1 MFKQLDSDAALRG
14 RKLFTVFLGLLVGMP
29 AWVYAQQPLEEI
41 VVTAQKREQSIQD
54 VPISITAWSG
64 DQLRS
69 LDVQQ
74 SFGIARFTPGVDF
87 VATSG
92 VQDTHLTIRGVTQGD
107 FNDSIE
113 PPNAVYVDEGYIAT
127 VQGNRFAMYDLERVE
142 ILRGPQGTLF
152 GRNATGGLVQY
163 VTKKPTEEFEA
174 YADLLLATESQT
186 RLEAAISGPLT
197 ERLMGRIAGT
207 YNQYDEIITNAYPA
221 GNQINPLTMPPRDF
235 IPSTVGQDDWY
246 NNESWA
252 ARGHLLWDINDNA
265 DFLISAFGSGEEL
278 ATNGSYEQG
287 QTTAIGRDLDGDGVL
302 DGNTGDVHTNTIFSA
317 NDPQG
322 CEAIDEA
329 TGQCLAVNFVDG
341 TFFQFVRPVQGGD
354 LFGFT
359 DPGGG
364 GDQVASA
371 DHSIDDFN
379 TYDVFGTTAKLTWD
393 FGPTTFTSVTH
404 FIDFEKEQSL
414 DTDVSPIPQSHV
426 INNNQSD
433 TFTQELRLSGD
444 NDTLNWVAGF
454 YYLQYNNSN
463 AIGLGFMTD
472 SPITILVNSLPGNA
486 GVGSFE
492 TDSFV
497 DWDRTSY
504 ALFGQIDWS
513 LTDRW
518 TLSAGLRLIREE
530 SDYDYVQLT
539 LPNANDAIVDADQTP
554 LMVFAPGPPPAIGPE
569 ITYPPFSA
577 DIEDDLWAGRL
588 AVDYR
593 LNDQW
598 MFYGSIDR
606 GVKAPG
612 FNGKLN
618 DFTAPLAASEIPYDE
633 EELLAYEVGF
643 KSTLGD
649 GRTRLGGS
657 VYFYDY
663 QDHQAFVFVG
673 SSGRVQNTDAE
684 YFGFELELSSRPV
697 DALDLL
703 FNVSYIDAQIDN
715 LSVADNVF
723 RDVEPPHTPE
733 WQGAAIGRYTW
744 SNVLGGDIAW
754 QVAVT
759 YTDSRFHNYRNFD
772 AQNMDSYTLVDT
784 RLSWFSAGG
793 RWELAIFGNNV
804 FDEEYKIGGFDL
816 STLCGCTEE
825 AWGRPAWWG
834 VQARFSTP

>member
-1 MFKQLDSDAALRG
+1 MFKQLDSDATLRG
-14 RKLFTVFLGLLVGMP
+14 RNLLTVFLGVLVGLP
-29 AWVYAQQPLEEI
+29 AWVSAQQPLEEI
-41 VVTAQKREQSIQD
+41 IVTAQKREQSLQD
-54 VPISITAWSG
+54 VPISVTAWSG
-64 DQLRS
+64 AQLRS

-92 VQDTHLTIRGVTQGD
+92 GQDTHLTIRGVVQGD

-127 VQGNRFAMYDLERVE
+127 VQGNRFALFDLERVE

-174 YADLLLATESQT
+174 YADLLLASESQT
-186 RLEAAISGPLT
+186 RLEAAISGPLSDKL
-197 ERLMGRIAGT
+197 RGRIAGM
-207 YNQYDEIITNAYPA
+207 YNQYDEIVTNTYPA
-221 GNQINPLTMPPRDF
+221 GNVINPLTGQPY
-235 IPSTVGQDDWY
+235 IPSTSGQSDWY
-246 NNESWA
+246 NDDSWA
-252 ARGHLLWDINDNA
+252 VRGHLLWDINDNA
-265 DFLISAFGSGEEL
+265 EFLISAFGAGEEI

-287 QTTAIGRDLDGDGVL
+287 ATTGIIDNQGRHV
-302 DGNTGDVHTNTIFSA
+302 NSIFASQ
-317 NDPQG
+317 DPQS
-322 CEAIDEA
+322 CEAISAE
-329 TGQCLAVNFVDG
+329 TGACLPIDG
-341 TFFQFVRPVQGGD
+341 ADGDFDLTRPVQGGD

-364 GDQVASA
+364 GNQVASA

-379 TYDVFGTTAKLTWD
+379 TYDTFGITAKLTWD
-393 FGPTTFTSVTH
+393 IGQTTFTSVTH
-404 FIDFEKEQSL
+404 FIDYEKRQSL
-414 DTDVSPIPQSHV
+414 DADVSPVPQSNV

-433 TFTQELRLSGD
+433 TFTQEFRLSGD
-444 NDTLNWVAGF
+444 NDKLDWVAGF

-463 AIGLGFMTD
+463 AIGLGFPPD
-472 SPITILVNSLPGNA
+472 SPFSLGLPFVDPVFM
-486 GVGSFE
+486 GVTSSE
-492 TDSFV
+492 SDSFV
-497 DWDRTSY
+497 DWDRDSY
-504 ALFGQIDWS
+504 ALFGQIDYV

-530 SDYDYVQLT
+530 SDYNYVQLW
-539 LPNANDAIVDADQTP
+539 LPSSDDALVEPGGTP
-554 LMVFAPGPPPAIGPE
+554 IPTFL
-569 ITYPPFSA
+569 TYPPFSA
-577 DIEDDLWAGRL
+577 DISDNLWAGRL
-588 AVDYR
+588 AVDFR
-593 LNDQW
+593 LNEQW
-598 MFYGSIDR
+598 MFFGSIDR

-618 DFTAPLAASEIPYDE
+618 DTSPPLSAAEIPYDE
-633 EELLAYEVGF
+633 EELLAYEAGF

-649 GRTRLGGS
+649 GRTRLDGS

-673 SSGRVQNTDAE
+673 SSGRVRNADAE
-684 YFGFELELSSRPV
+684 YFGFELELTTRPV
-697 DALDLL
+697 DALDLS
-703 FNVSYIDAQIDN
+703 FSVSWIDAEVQDLEVDTN
-715 LSVADNVF
+715 LF

-744 SNVLGGDIAW
+744 GNVLGGGDIAW
-754 QVAVT
+754 QVAAT
-759 YTDSRFHNYRNFD
+759 YTDSRYHNYRNFD

-784 RLSWFSAGG
+784 RLSWVSASG
-793 RWELAIFGNNV
+793 RWDIAIFGNNV

-834 VQARFSTP
+834 IQARISTP